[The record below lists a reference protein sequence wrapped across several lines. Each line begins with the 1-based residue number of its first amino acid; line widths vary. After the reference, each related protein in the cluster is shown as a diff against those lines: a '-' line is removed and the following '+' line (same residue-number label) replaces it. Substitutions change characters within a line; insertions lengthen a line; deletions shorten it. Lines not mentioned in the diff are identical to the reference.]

1 MTIPT
6 HSHVPDREERV
17 VAHQPPTDHVAS
29 QTAAQVRVSRF
40 TWSPAQ
46 WVAALIGLFLVVL
59 GAVALL
65 RVGLDS
71 LTGESATVWMFEH
84 TALMGIVDLVI
95 GLLFLTIAGSS
106 LNSRGG
112 LITLGMLSLAFG
124 LITAIEPGA
133 MAEMIGGDERLGWLY
148 AIIGAV
154 SVIVAFAS
162 PTVNVRRSSTTGV
175 TQADEI

>member
-1 MTIPT
+1 VTIPT
-6 HSHVPDREERV
+6 HGHVPDHDERIV
-17 VAHQPPTDHVAS
+17 VQQSATDHVAS
-29 QTAAQVRVSRF
+29 QTAAQMRVSRF

-65 RVGLDS
+65 RVGLET
-71 LTGESATVWMFEH
+71 LTGETTTVWMFEH

-133 MAEMIGGDERLGWLY
+133 MAELFGGDERLGWLY

-175 TQADEI
+175 TAAEEI

>member
-1 MTIPT
+1 MTTPT
-6 HSHVPDREERV
+6 HSHGPDHDERLV
-17 VAHQPPTDHVAS
+17 VHQPATDQVAA
-29 QTAAQVRVSRF
+29 QTASQVRVSRF

-65 RVGLDS
+65 RVGLDT
-71 LTGESATVWMFEH
+71 LTGETATVWMFEH
-84 TALMGIVDLVI
+84 TALMGIIDLVI
-95 GLLFLTIAGSS
+95 GLLFLSIAGSS

-112 LITLGMLSLAFG
+112 LITLGLLSLAFG

-133 MAEMIGGDERLGWLY
+133 MAELVGGDERLGWLY

-175 TQADEI
+175 IEAEEI